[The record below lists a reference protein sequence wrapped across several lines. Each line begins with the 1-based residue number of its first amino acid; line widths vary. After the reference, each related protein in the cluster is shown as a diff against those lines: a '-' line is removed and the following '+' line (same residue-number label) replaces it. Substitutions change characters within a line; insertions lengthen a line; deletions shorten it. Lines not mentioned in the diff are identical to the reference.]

1 MSPQIQ
7 PKPGSSLAG
16 PTIVPA
22 FVAELDRLVNL
33 ARRGHQPDSAFN
45 NPSQEWLAS
54 HMNILQDLPEN

>member
-22 FVAELDRLVNL
+22 FVTELDRLVNL
-33 ARRGHQPDSAFN
+33 ARRGHQPDSALITHRKSGS
-45 NPSQEWLAS
+45 PVT
-54 HMNILQDLPEN
+54 